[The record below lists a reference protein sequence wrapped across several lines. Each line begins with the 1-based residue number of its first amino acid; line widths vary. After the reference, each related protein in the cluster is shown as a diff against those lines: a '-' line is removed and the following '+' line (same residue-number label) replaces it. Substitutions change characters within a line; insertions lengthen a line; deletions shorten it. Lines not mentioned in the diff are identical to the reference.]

1 MNNKVLQWRRNKC
14 HERRIPI
21 MNKEVFFRQKKAR
34 DPNSKLSLS
43 YISVRFQIFIHWW
56 TNEHSYIIMHFIHLA
71 KFHHLLN
78 IHTLL
83 CISFILQNFIIYLG
97 IHFHF
102 WRWKLVRWTKSIIMH
117 ECPFIHLWMSIH
129 SLMNE
134 YLKWTEM
141 YDNESLEFG
150 AENWKKLYFQE
161 R

>member
-1 MNNKVLQWRRNKC
+1 MKG
-14 HERRIPI
+14 RIPI

-56 TNEHSYIIMHFIHLA
+56 TNEHSYIIILFIHLA
-71 KFHHLLN
+71 NFHNLL
-78 IHTLL
+78 
-83 CISFILQNFIIYLG
+83 

-102 WRWKLVRWTKSIIMH
+102 WRLKLVRWTKSIIMH